1 MKKSLTR
8 ILAETGKVSC
18 FAALLL
24 CAGNVQAGEPKYKVD
39 ASQFKCITKLTP
51 VKHFFVD
58 NLAGNLAG
66 TVDVAKAGKGQYPE
80 GTVLQLI
87 PNEVMVKQQKGFSP
101 ATNDWEFFAL
111 DTDKNGTKIVSHG
124 AEEVNNFLGLN
135 CSECH
140 KAARAEFDFVCEQDH
155 GCAPLPL
162 TRQMFHAIQH
172 TDAALPAG
180 AAQRGGRRR
189 AERTWAHHRA
199 AQERDRR
206 EQEIILNDASNR
218 VCDAGAQTRV
228 ESVARRWELR

>member
-1 MKKSLTR
+1 MKRSLVK

-39 ASQFKCITKLTP
+39 ASEFKCITKLTS

-58 NLAGNLAG
+58 NLSGNLAG

-155 GCAPLPL
+155 GCAEERVGLFGIQGGDAL
-162 TRQMFHAIQH
+162 GRIDRRSRQSDHVLGAR
-172 TDAALPAG
+172 PG
-180 AAQRGGRRR
+180 SAAQARIPEDPR
-189 AERTWAHHRA
+189 AEYRQGKGRHRLRHQGHVRAGRHA
-199 AQERDRR
+199 AADDG
-206 EQEIILNDASNR
+206 L
-218 VCDAGAQTRV
+218 
-228 ESVARRWELR
+228 